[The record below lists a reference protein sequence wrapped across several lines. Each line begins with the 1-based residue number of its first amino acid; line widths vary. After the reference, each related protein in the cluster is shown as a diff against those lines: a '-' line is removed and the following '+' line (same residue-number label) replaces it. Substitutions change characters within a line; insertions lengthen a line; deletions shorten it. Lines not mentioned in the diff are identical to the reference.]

1 MNFKD
6 IRESFRNKQIS
17 AKELTQDS
25 LDKAKR
31 YSNLN
36 AFISNF
42 DEDAIEEYRE
52 WRTAMEEA
60 SVARGEKARQQKR
73 EQQAIKN
80 DVDSLKDDVTEIKS
94 LLKDL

>member
-1 MNFKD
+1 MKD
-6 IRESFRNKQIS
+6 ESLMSFEYEPI
-17 AKELTQDS
+17 E
-25 LDKAKR
+25 
-31 YSNLN
+31 NLEN
-36 AFISNF
+36 WGRDPRTGLLCNF

-73 EQQAIKN
+73 EQQAIKH

-94 LLKDL
+94 LLKDLVQGLKNDV

>member
-36 AFISNF
+36 AFISTF
-42 DEDAIEEYRE
+42 DEDALK
-52 WRTAMEEA
+52 
-60 SVARGEKARQQKR
+60 KAQHIDNTQLYP
-73 EQQAIKN
+73 
-80 DVDSLKDDVTEIKS
+80 VL
-94 LLKDL
+94 DLIPL